1 MSTIEERLQR
11 MREGKPAQAQTPVE
25 QRSVVERLEAMRT
38 EPARHTAPRAVEI
51 DAVSGAAP
59 HVNNFGMNAAPRL
72 LDEGVLPR
80 SGDDSAADLL
90 TTGLRQSAR
99 EDVGSVGAVLGRP
112 GNEAYRLGAAADG
125 ARRQADRLEEERQAL
140 LLPMQSSQGATQSFS
155 DIWGTM
161 SQADELQK
169 KIDALR
175 QEESEYRIKSETA
188 GYQNMFLDPDFDK
201 KSVRQPSNEY
211 DKLNETWKGALTD
224 RHMVALDRDGSLSSD
239 WVQRAAQMTDDEF
252 ALYNY
257 IRNTEGQESANR
269 FLDYLEETLN
279 YRVGNE
285 QAGIIKDI
293 ESPIGRAA
301 AYGLYGTL
309 SGLDQ
314 AGTGLKQLFS
324 KEALPT
330 TYSQFGSSQAR
341 EDLSSAGPKLPE
353 WAGGASI
360 GQVAFDLTK
369 TTANMVPSIAAG
381 TLFGPGAGAAMIG
394 STSAGN
400 AYGDA
405 LKQGYSEDDAF
416 SYGVLSGAVEAGL
429 SYELGCIGSL
439 GGKVTGNAASK
450 LVSSIDRALLRV
462 ATSTEGKS
470 ALVSALQ
477 RFGYTA
483 LRTGANIGV
492 KGAGEGFEEYLTEVL
507 SPVIRNITLN
517 ENNQFNPISEDAIYS
532 GILGALSGA
541 AMNVTTGVTGVDN
554 TDAEIN
560 RAYSDMMES
569 GIFGRSPLTLPTA
582 GDIGRYGTSTADA
595 WYDRNVWPEPGGS
608 TGTQAQKNA
617 STIETV
623 THRMTMEDFTN
634 VNSPV
639 WNNVEYGDTE
649 TQSRITRQTH
659 QAMVEEGAVVTVPQ
673 GTMEQVG
680 QSYPDLRGMKKAE
693 RTPILRQKMKELKAS
708 LRQFLNG
715 LKGGSYEFNVNGNIL
730 EARLYDTGVREVL
743 EKIDRSK
750 ASMLYH
756 SDQVFR
762 NARYLYSTPDYDGD
776 PNVYR
781 WNYFYTPVQ
790 IGGEIVGVRIA
801 VRDMV
806 RQTDGSMDSQIYN
819 WGIKTGA
826 ALDGGE
832 RGNMPDRSDVSSAT
846 PEGAALD
853 GGRPSTKPPSSDV
866 SSAAPDGMTLGT
878 SASSVNPSRSSIP
891 QSGGENN
898 INPEQAGVDAGAK
911 RGGFGENTV
920 GAAEN
925 PYGYQ
930 QRQSRVGSNTF
941 SKMYRE
947 VLESMEQDGGN
958 VTDLPYDV
966 VTERQSMEHAKQR
979 LSTDLEGEIADL
991 PQKDAWSGE
1000 DLDTAMGILDR
1011 YMAEAKE
1018 SRDYTKVN
1026 EWARLIQTRGT
1037 SGGQFIQAFAKYSRT
1052 PQGIL
1057 VDAVK
1062 ALDNSRLN
1070 EQRKNQVMDH
1080 VRAQVEALDSLQDGD
1095 KQSVIDLI
1103 KESSRIRR
1111 TGTLFRNRISAP
1123 LERALQADSY
1133 EHLKKVAAAQ
1143 VDSIAKD
1150 YERQS
1155 TAGRIRD
1162 LRSMFMLS
1170 NVATTLRNLL
1180 GNGAFGGLD
1189 AFAGSTGG
1197 VPLDILLS
1205 KFTGTRSV
1213 AAENP
1218 MSLTALK
1225 GMRDGALKS
1234 YIEVALDADPSGV
1247 ESRYGTTSNRSFKM
1261 TGSPLERFLST
1272 WSKYMGYAL
1281 NTTDEMAK
1289 GGARASVQRGIDRL
1303 TERGLV
1309 RDDSLSTRADEIAK
1323 YRTFQDDTA
1332 LSRGMRGV
1340 RNALN
1345 YAGVGP
1351 ARGGSPH
1358 SFGAGDILMPFDR
1371 VPANLVSRSLE
1382 YSPLG
1387 LANGAREVANVLW
1400 KAHKG
1405 TLTAAEQ
1412 ARAVSAVSRGM
1423 TGTGL
1428 IALFATLASA
1438 GLLRVAGNGEGE
1450 EDKTAL
1456 ETSEGLSGTQVNLS
1470 GFLRWVEAGN
1480 LPKLLPGGEAPDPIE
1495 WRDGDEIMS
1504 IGFLDP
1510 INAQMTT
1517 GALLAQELK
1526 ENPEADRLGT
1536 FGMASLEGTLQSLL
1550 DLPAMS
1556 SLQALAN
1563 GYNYS
1568 DADTT
1573 GGRVGDALISY
1584 GASQVSSFIP
1594 NIVRAA
1600 ARAGDPYVR
1609 DTYSS
1614 GTPIGEMVDSIK
1626 AGIPG
1631 LRQTLPIRQ
1640 TPFGADRT
1648 YGDNQTMN
1656 ALNAMLMPGARTTYR
1671 TSDAAQELYG
1681 LPSVDDNPIY
1691 PRRNAPNTV
1700 SFNGNDY
1707 ELTPEQKTQ
1716 YQKTYGQTYRQLIDD
1731 LRVSSYYKGLD
1742 PEEQTRLLSDA
1753 RAYANDKAKREA
1765 LEANGVDYQ
1774 SSSWEKAYQAEQ
1786 AGVPMEAYF
1795 TYRARR
1801 NELEDSADKEVARS
1815 ANATIRREIMDD
1827 SSLTDAQKSA
1837 LDRYLLNDIT
1847 VIPKDMNV
1855 DYSNEESFLISQMS
1869 DSAQRRWPGIRD
1881 RFGLSAEEYQEAVR
1895 IYNMDK
1901 DDGVTT
1907 ADKKRMLRELFGQY
1921 GNAIYKA
1928 LGEKIEDDEN

>member
-1 MSTIEERLQR
+1 MNEFTSQYLKRREELSGRQSGFTPAVIPLPTFSNAVTFQQRTKERTPSAPEPERVSLFRNDLLSKVSEKRVPDLSTRLRIRSESDAMRAEDLTRERRDIL
-11 MREGKPAQAQTPVE
+11 GFNPAPTQE
-25 QRSVVERLEAMRT
+25 QRDRVA
-38 EPARHTAPRAVEI
+38 EI
-51 DAVSGAAP
+51 D
-59 HVNNFGMNAAPRL
+59 
-72 LDEGVLPR
+72 
-80 SGDDSAADLL
+80 
-90 TTGLRQSAR
+90 R
-99 EDVGSVGAVLGRP
+99 ER
-112 GNEAYRLGAAADG
+112 E
-125 ARRQADRLEEERQAL
+125 
-140 LLPMQSSQGATQSFS
+140 
-155 DIWGTM
+155 
-161 SQADELQK
+161 
-169 KIDALR
+169 ALR
-175 QEESEYRIKSETA
+175 QRSGQLREDARWAEYGQLR
-188 GYQNMFLDPDFDK
+188 YRPDFAANSSRPRSTLDDTRRRAGGEAVDERYLVGLEH
-201 KSVRQPSNEY
+201 SGYVGSMEWIERARQ
-211 DKLNETWKGALTD
+211 LTD
-224 RHMVALDRDGSLSSD
+224 EELAV
-239 WVQRAAQMTDDEF
+239 
-252 ALYNY
+252 YNY
-257 IRNTEGQESANR
+257 LRNTEGQESADAY
-269 FLDYLEETLN
+269 LDLMEETLN
-279 YRVGNE
+279 QRVGGK
-285 QAGIIKDI
+285 QAEAVSGI
-293 ESPIGRAA
+293 ENPLLRTAA
-301 AYGLYGTL
+301 TGLYAVG

-314 AGTGLKQLFS
+314 FGTGVQQLFTE
-324 KEALPT
+324 KALPT
-330 TYSQFGSSQAR
+330 TATQFGAAQVR
-341 EDLSSAGPKLPE
+341 EDLADASPSIGGKPLVLP
-353 WAGGASI
+353 GGASL
-360 GQVAFDLTK
+360 GQAAFDLVSSA
-369 TTANMVPSIAAG
+369 ANMAPGLALSAA
-381 TLFGPGAGAAMIG
+381 TAGAGAAPWLSGLAASG
-394 STSAGN
+394 SLGASSGGN
-400 AYGDA
+400 AYNEA
-405 LKQGYSEDDAF
+405 VKQGYTPAQARSYAILTGASE
-416 SYGVLSGAVEAGL
+416 GGL
-429 SYELGCIGSL
+429 QYLL
-439 GGKVTGNAASK
+439 GGIGA
-450 LVSSIDRALLRV
+450 LGGRVSRNVIQNTVKNIDNALLR
-462 ATSTEGKS
+462 AGAELGLNMLSEG
-470 ALVSALQ
+470 A
-477 RFGYTA
+477 
-483 LRTGANIGV
+483 
-492 KGAGEGFEEYLTEVL
+492 EEYLQEVL
-507 SPVIRNITLN
+507 TPVFRNIALD
-517 ENNQFNPISEDAIYS
+517 ENNPVELVSEEAIYA
-532 GILGALSGA
+532 GILGALSAGA
-541 AMNVTTGVTGVDN
+541 FEGPGQVSGAISDAR
-554 TDAEIN
+554 TDRSID
-560 RAYSDMMES
+560 RAYSGMMES
-569 GIFGRSPLTLPTA
+569 GIAGFTPGTSSRARSTGQYGTSTSDAWYNRNADVQLLPNRETEAAPAPDPEQARRPSPLSKDEAERPNRIFAKTPPETARDGGLTLPTA
-582 GDIGRYGTSTADA
+582 SGAGAAAPRGDVRELTL
-595 WYDRNVWPEPGGS
+595 PGGEEIPIS
-608 TGTQAQKNA
+608 QRTQLDAESGIKVYRGSNRSKNPLERNLAKKRTVFDVIGKGGQEVELVPLEYYTSSYDDAQRYANHDRDFFEAQLIPSARMDYKRKLIEGKDPGLPEDEWVRNRA
-617 STIETV
+617 EESYRILMGRDPVFDGGSVDEYTIHPQKVLDLSEAGEQATIN
-623 THRMTMEDFTN
+623 EIYN
-634 VNSPV
+634 VLS
-639 WNNVEYGDTE
+639 
-649 TQSRITRQTH
+649 RQTGISH
-659 QAMVEEGAVVTVPQ
+659 TELDDALLLLGVSDEAADGGPVNV
-673 GTMEQVG
+673 
-680 QSYPDLRGMKKAE
+680 YN
-693 RTPILRQKMKELKAS
+693 ILR
-708 LRQFLNG
+708 N
-715 LKGGSYEFNVNGNIL
+715 NGNHVGTRFYNWMRQNGFDAVKYL
-730 EARLYDTGVREVL
+730 ESGAEHYA
-743 EKIDRSK
+743 IDRSVSPIRQQAENHAA
-750 ASMLYH
+750 ASPEPLPVL
-756 SDQVFR
+756 DQV
-762 NARYLYSTPDYDGD
+762 
-776 PNVYR
+776 
-781 WNYFYTPVQ
+781 
-790 IGGEIVGVRIA
+790 
-801 VRDMV
+801 
-806 RQTDGSMDSQIYN
+806 
-819 WGIKTGA
+819 
-826 ALDGGE
+826 
-832 RGNMPDRSDVSSAT
+832 
-846 PEGAALD
+846 
-853 GGRPSTKPPSSDV
+853 
-866 SSAAPDGMTLGT
+866 
-878 SASSVNPSRSSIP
+878 
-891 QSGGENN
+891 
-898 INPEQAGVDAGAK
+898 QAGEGGGAE

-941 SKMYRE
+941 SKMYQE

-966 VTERQSMEHAKQR
+966 VTERQSMEHAQQR

-1026 EWARLIQTRGT
+1026 EWARLIQAKGT

-1103 KESSRIRR
+1103 RENSKIRR
-1111 TGTLFRNRISAP
+1111 TGTLFRNRISVP
-1123 LERALQADSY
+1123 LEQALRADSF

-1155 TAGRIRD
+1155 TAGRVRD

-1170 NVATTLRNLL
+1170 NVATTIRNLL

-1213 AAENP
+1213 AVENP
-1218 MSLTALK
+1218 VSLTALK

-1234 YIEVALDADPSGV
+1234 YIEVALDADPSGI
-1247 ESRYGTTSNRSFKM
+1247 ESRYGTTSKRSFKM

-1332 LSRGMRGV
+1332 LSKGMRGV

-1387 LANGAREVANVLW
+1387 LANGARKVANVLW
-1400 KAHKG
+1400 NAHKG

-1428 IALFATLASA
+1428 IALFALLASA
-1438 GLLRVAGNGEGE
+1438 GLLRVAGNREGE

-1456 ETSEGLSGTQVNLS
+1456 ETSEGLSETQLNLS

-1517 GALLAQELK
+1517 GALLAQGLK

-1656 ALNAMLMPGARTTYR
+1656 ALNAMLMPGVLTTYR

-1716 YQKTYGQTYRQLIDD
+1716 YQKTYGQTYQQLIDE

-1742 PEEQTRLLSDA
+1742 PEDQTRLLSDA

-1774 SSSWEKAYQAEQ
+1774 SSNWEKAYRAEQ

-1801 NELEDSADKEVARS
+1801 NELEDSADKEAARS

-1855 DYSNEESFLISQMS
+1855 DYSSEESFLISQMS

-1881 RFGLSAEEYQEAVR
+1881 RFGITAEEYQEAVR

-1928 LGEKIEDDEN
+1928 LGEKIEDDED

>member
-1 MSTIEERLQR
+1 MSGKNTIDSILNRLNGSNQFSGPVRKEETQKSGTPDAKAQVILPLITR
-11 MREGKPAQAQTPVE
+11 REKASNDDFGIN
-25 QRSVVERLEAMRT
+25 
-38 EPARHTAPRAVEI
+38 AV
-51 DAVSGAAP
+51 
-59 HVNNFGMNAAPRL
+59 PRL
-72 LDEGVLPR
+72 LEEGVLPR
-80 SGDDSAADLL
+80 PGDDSAADLL
-90 TTGLRQSAR
+90 TTGLWKSAR
-99 EDVGSVGAVLGRP
+99 EDAGGMGAVWRRP
-112 GNEAYRLGAAADG
+112 GNDAYRLNAAADAAQ
-125 ARRQADRLEEERQAL
+125 ARADSLTGERRDILGFNPA
-140 LLPMQSSQGATQSFS
+140 PTQEQR
-155 DIWGTM
+155 DRV
-161 SQADELQK
+161 AE
-169 KIDALR
+169 IDREREALR
-175 QEESEYRIKSETA
+175 QRSGQLREDARWAEYGQLR
-188 GYQNMFLDPDFDK
+188 YRPDFYANSTRPRSTLDDTRRRAGGEAVDERYLVGLEHAGGVG
-201 KSVRQPSNEY
+201 SMEWIERARQ
-211 DKLNETWKGALTD
+211 LTD
-224 RHMVALDRDGSLSSD
+224 EELAV
-239 WVQRAAQMTDDEF
+239 
-252 ALYNY
+252 YNY
-257 IRNTEGQESANR
+257 LRNTEGQESADAY
-269 FLDYLEETLN
+269 LDLMEEKLN
-279 YRVGNE
+279 QRVGE
-285 QAGIIKDI
+285 KQAEAVSGI
-293 ESPIGRAA
+293 ENPLLRTAA
-301 AYGLYGTL
+301 TGAYAVG

-314 AGTGLKQLFS
+314 FGTGVRQLFTE
-324 KEALPT
+324 EALPT
-330 TYSQFGSSQAR
+330 TATQFGAAQVR
-341 EDLSSAGPKLPE
+341 EDLADVSP
-353 WAGGASI
+353 SI
-360 GQVAFDLTK
+360 GGKPLVLPGGTSLGQAAFDLVSSA
-369 TTANMVPSIAAG
+369 ANMAPGLVLSAA
-381 TLFGPGAGAAMIG
+381 TAGAGAAPWLSGLAASG
-394 STSAGN
+394 SLGASSGGN
-400 AYGDA
+400 AYNEA
-405 LKQGYSEDDAF
+405 VKQGYTPAQARSYAILTGASE
-416 SYGVLSGAVEAGL
+416 GGL
-429 SYELGCIGSL
+429 QYLL
-439 GGKVTGNAASK
+439 GGIGALGGRVSRNVISK
-450 LVSSIDRALLRV
+450 TVQNIDNALLR
-462 ATSTEGKS
+462 AGAELGLNMLSEG
-470 ALVSALQ
+470 A
-477 RFGYTA
+477 
-483 LRTGANIGV
+483 
-492 KGAGEGFEEYLTEVL
+492 EEYLQEVL
-507 SPVIRNITLN
+507 TPVFRNIALD
-517 ENNQFNPISEDAIYS
+517 ENNPVELVSEEAIYA
-532 GILGALSGA
+532 GILGALSAGVLEGPGQVSGA
-541 AMNVTTGVTGVDN
+541 VSDAR
-554 TDAEIN
+554 TDRSID
-560 RAYSDMMES
+560 RSYSGMMES
-569 GIFGRSPLTLPTA
+569 GIAGFTPGTSSRARSTGQYGTSTSDAWYNRNADVQLLPSRETEAAPAPEPEQARRPSPLSKDEVERLNRIFAKTPPETAQGGGLTLPTA
-582 GDIGRYGTSTADA
+582 SGAGTAAPRGDVRELTL
-595 WYDRNVWPEPGGS
+595 PGGEEIPIS
-608 TGTQAQKNA
+608 QRTWQDASNRKVNA
-617 STIETV
+617 FQYDHPEL
-623 THRMTMEDFTN
+623 R
-634 VNSPV
+634 P
-639 WNNVEYGDTE
+639 YY
-649 TQSRITRQTH
+649 QSAAR
-659 QAMVEEGAVVTVPQ
+659 ALLSDLSGAVRGERFPTYDQDGYVT
-673 GTMEQVG
+673 G
-680 QSYPDLRGMKKAE
+680 Y
-693 RTPILRQKMKELKAS
+693 
-708 LRQFLNG
+708 
-715 LKGGSYEFNVNGNIL
+715 
-730 EARLYDTGVREVL
+730 TGVKRSVSEPIEQALDNANLSYAQIQKAAEDLIADNGQENYAAAKKLELILDQMLSEGYTDAEGRFIEPDEAYIALRDGQPVSGSEYRMSEEEWNSIMGQEPTLLPTANTEPEALPVL
-743 EKIDRSK
+743 E
-750 ASMLYH
+750 
-756 SDQVFR
+756 Q
-762 NARYLYSTPDYDGD
+762 
-776 PNVYR
+776 
-781 WNYFYTPVQ
+781 
-790 IGGEIVGVRIA
+790 
-801 VRDMV
+801 
-806 RQTDGSMDSQIYN
+806 
-819 WGIKTGA
+819 
-826 ALDGGE
+826 
-832 RGNMPDRSDVSSAT
+832 
-846 PEGAALD
+846 
-853 GGRPSTKPPSSDV
+853 
-866 SSAAPDGMTLGT
+866 
-878 SASSVNPSRSSIP
+878 
-891 QSGGENN
+891 
-898 INPEQAGVDAGAK
+898 EQADVDAGAE

-941 SKMYRE
+941 SKMYQE

-966 VTERQSMEHAKQR
+966 VTERQSMEHAQQR

-1026 EWARLIQTRGT
+1026 EWARLIQAKGT

-1103 KESSRIRR
+1103 RENSKIRR
-1111 TGTLFRNRISAP
+1111 TGTLFRNRISVP
-1123 LERALQADSY
+1123 LEQALRADSF

-1155 TAGRIRD
+1155 TAGRVRD

-1170 NVATTLRNLL
+1170 NVATTIRNLL

-1213 AAENP
+1213 AVENP
-1218 MSLTALK
+1218 VSLTALK

-1234 YIEVALDADPSGV
+1234 YIEVALDADPSGI
-1247 ESRYGTTSNRSFKM
+1247 ESRYGTTSKRSFKM

-1332 LSRGMRGV
+1332 LSKGMRGV

-1428 IALFATLASA
+1428 IALFALLASA
-1438 GLLRVAGNGEGE
+1438 GLLRVAGNREGE

-1456 ETSEGLSGTQVNLS
+1456 ETSEGLSGTQLNLS

-1480 LPKLLPGGEAPDPIE
+1480 LPKLLPSGEAPDPIE

-1517 GALLAQELK
+1517 GALLAQGLK

-1536 FGMASLEGTLQSLL
+1536 FDMASLEGTLQSLL

-1656 ALNAMLMPGARTTYR
+1656 ALNAMLMPGVLTTYR

-1716 YQKTYGQTYRQLIDD
+1716 YQKTYGQTYQQLIDE

-1742 PEEQTRLLSDA
+1742 PEDQTRLLSDA

-1774 SSSWEKAYQAEQ
+1774 SSNWEKAYRAEQ

-1795 TYRARR
+1795 TYRAMR
-1801 NELEDSADKEVARS
+1801 NELEDSADKEAARS

-1855 DYSNEESFLISQMS
+1855 DYSSEESFLISQMS

-1881 RFGLSAEEYQEAVR
+1881 RFGITPEEYQEAVR
-1895 IYNMDK
+1895 IYNMDR

-1928 LGEKIEDDEN
+1928 LGEKIEDDED